1 MFDVIM
7 IKKIKYYLLDDLRQI
22 YDSNQKV
29 YIILIAI
36 IVFLSVL
43 SISWIFLSRYEM
55 PKYGTWTGIR
65 PLEDKLALLEK
76 FSSAGEV
83 DALVLGSS
91 IADFGFSAELFSQLM
106 SKKLGREYRA
116 FNYSTGAA
124 EPRTF
129 LTLYKFARLVSK
141 PKSVFIVA
149 PSEPKLR
156 EEDPNGGPDLA
167 LYNAP
172 VGGSMNYQWTLQA
185 NYDLW
190 KLPIM
195 RSIPGI
201 RDLLLFGEYRNLPTN
216 LGMDLYEVNAY
227 GDRVNY
233 AMIQETKS
241 MFDYNK
247 QQEMTIL
254 PISLAKVKKCN
265 KLDNA
270 TEYYFSNRDIEAMY
284 ELKNMIKRDGGKL
297 YIIPASP
304 ASTMWESVKLSDTF
318 KLARHNFFK
327 AFPARESAVL
337 CNDVVTDKINIPS
350 YAIADPTHLNTYGA
364 RIFTQAVFTALSGD
378 YIVAE
383 KKYVQS
389 PPEGIYSPENKTF
402 NTFSALLQRPANLA
416 HSKLRFRIVKSSSV
430 PALPE
435 KGLFLALRTPEN
447 TDIIVPAIPLSSN
460 EFIANVNI
468 PAKKHAEMLVF
479 RLLVDTGLEKTAL
492 NSPLAGYEWI
502 VSTTS
507 KIQPS
512 SHLR

>member
-1 MFDVIM
+1 M
-7 IKKIKYYLLDDLRQI
+7 IKKIKYYLLNDLRQI

-36 IVFLSVL
+36 ILFSSVL
-43 SISWIFLSRYEM
+43 SISWLFLSRYEM

-106 SKKLGREYRA
+106 SNKLGREYRA
-116 FNYSTGAA
+116 FNFATGAA
-124 EPRTF
+124 EPRTC
-129 LTLYKFARLVSK
+129 LTLYRFARLVSK
-141 PKSVFIVA
+141 PKNVFVVI

-156 EEDPNGGPDLA
+156 EEDPNGGPDLI
-167 LYNAP
+167 LHNAP
-172 VGGSMNYQWTLQA
+172 VGGFMDYQWTLQA

-201 RDLLLFGEYRNLPTN
+201 RDLLLFGEYQNLPTN

-233 AMIQETKS
+233 VMLQKSESMI
-241 MFDYNK
+241 DYRK
-247 QQEMTIL
+247 QQEMTII
-254 PISLAKVKKCN
+254 PISQANAN
-265 KLDNA
+265 KRNKSA
-270 TEYYFSNRDIEAMY
+270 NSTEYYFSHRDIKAML
-284 ELKNMIKRDGGKL
+284 ELENMIKKDGGRL
-297 YIIPASP
+297 YIIPSAAS
-304 ASTMWESVKLSDTF
+304 STMWKGPKSSHSY
-318 KLARHNFFK
+318 KLARQDFFEAVPGK
-327 AFPARESAVL
+327 ESVVL
-337 CNDVVTDKINIPS
+337 CSDVTDKINVPS

-364 RIFTQAVFTALSGD
+364 RIFTKAVFMALNNEQFN
-378 YIVAE
+378 AE
-383 KKYVQS
+383 NAHVQS

-430 PALPE
+430 PPLPE

-502 VSTTS
+502 VSATS